1 MPDKFVYTSCI
12 GTFLFSE
19 SYEIAE
25 KILFPDVVAANR
37 KLEQNE
43 WTDEEKKLISSAGGK
58 ILFLGFKKE
67 KISGVVFTND
77 LKKLEAASR
86 QLKPHE
92 GKIFAAIIRI
102 AKSKVKDSVQDDEL
116 IIQAVSSMQELDK
129 SASMLSKRLR
139 EWHGLRNPELASVIT
154 DNARFVKEVLED
166 SGKSEMGAELS
177 AEDQAEI
184 KELAEEVVKLL
195 LLRAKTEKY
204 LEKRMKEVCPNILAV
219 AGAAIGAKLLM
230 SAGSLRRL
238 AMLPASTV
246 QLLGAESAMFKFLR
260 KKSKKMP
267 RFGILHE
274 HKLIASSPEK
284 EKGKAARLLA
294 DKITIAARV
303 DYFKGKFIG
312 DKLLKEI
319 ERKAP

>member
-1 MPDKFVYTSCI
+1 MPDKFAYTSCI

-19 SYEIAE
+19 SHEIAE
-25 KILFPDVVAANR
+25 KIMFPDVVAANR
-37 KLEQNE
+37 TLEQSE
-43 WTDEEKKLISSAGGK
+43 WTDEERKLVLSEGGK

-67 KISGVVFTND
+67 KIGSVVFTSD

-86 QLKPHE
+86 QLRQYE
-92 GKIFAAIIRI
+92 GKIIAAILRI

-116 IIQAVSSMQELDK
+116 IVQAVSSMQELDK

-139 EWHGLRNPELASVIT
+139 EWYGLKNPELAASVD
-154 DNARFVKEVLED
+154 DNAAFVKSLLED
-166 SGKSEMGAELS
+166 TQNSEMGAELA
-177 AEDQAEI
+177 AEDVAEI
-184 KELAEEVVKLL
+184 KELAGEVARLL

-204 LEKRMKEVCPNILAV
+204 LEKRMREVCPNLLAV
-219 AGAAIGAKLLM
+219 AGAAIGAKLLT

-274 HKLIASSPEK
+274 HKMIASAAEK

-303 DYFKGKFIG
+303 DYFKGKFVG
-312 DKLLKEI
+312 DKLLKEMQ
-319 ERKAP
+319 EKSR